1 MCQFFALQSDVELN
15 IIIMAARRIAQSSIN
30 WSALA
35 ERVPANQKSSF
46 GAFKTKSDIYV
57 RAVLANPENPPKIDW
72 AYYKKLIPVS
82 GLVDNFQ
89 KQYEALSVPYPKDT
103 VSQQVDCEIEES
115 KSEISKYKKESEQ
128 RIQNYQK
135 EIAHLKSLLPY
146 DQMTMEDYRD
156 AFPES
161 ALDPINKPTFWPHTP
176 EEQVGYKSKEQL
188 EAEAHGHH

>member
-1 MCQFFALQSDVELN
+1 
-15 IIIMAARRIAQSSIN
+15 MAARRIAQSSIN

-46 GAFKTKSDIYV
+46 GAFKTKADTYV
-57 RAVLANPENPPKIDW
+57 RAVLANPETPPKIDW
-72 AYYKKLIPVS
+72 AYYKNLVPVA
-82 GLVDNFQ
+82 GLVDSFQ
-89 KQYEALSVPYPKDT
+89 KQYDALSVPYPKDT
-103 VSQQVDCEIEES
+103 VSPQVDAEIKETQG
-115 KSEISKYKKESEQ
+115 EIASFKKASEQ
-128 RIQNYQK
+128 RIQNLQK

-156 AFPES
+156 AFPET
-161 ALDPINKPTFWPHTP
+161 ALDPLNKPTFWPHTP

>member
-1 MCQFFALQSDVELN
+1 
-15 IIIMAARRIAQSSIN
+15 MAARRIAQSSIN

-57 RAVLANPENPPKIDW
+57 RAVLANPECPPQIDW
-72 AYYKKLIPVS
+72 ANYKKLVPVQ
-82 GLVDNFQ
+82 GLVDSFQ
-89 KQYEALSVPYPKDT
+89 KQYEALKVPYPKDT
-103 VSQQVDCEIEES
+103 YSSQVDAQAKESQSEIES
-115 KSEISKYKKESEQ
+115 YKKASEQ
-128 RIQNYQK
+128 RIQSYQK

-146 DQMTMEDYRD
+146 EQMTMEDYRD

-161 ALDPINKPTFWPHTP
+161 ALDPLNKPTFWPHTP

-188 EAEAHGHH
+188 EAEAQGHH

>member
-1 MCQFFALQSDVELN
+1 
-15 IIIMAARRIAQSSIN
+15 MAAKRIAASSIN

-46 GAFKTKSDIYV
+46 GAFKTRSDIYV
-57 RAVLANPENPPKIDW
+57 RAVLANPECPPTIDW
-72 AYYKKLIPVS
+72 ESYKKLIPVQ
-82 GLVDNFQ
+82 GLVDSF
-89 KQYEALSVPYPKDT
+89 KGKYEALKVPYPQDT
-103 VSQQVDCEIEES
+103 YSSQVDGQIKES
-115 KSEISKYKKESEQ
+115 QSEIAKYKKDSEV

-156 AFPES
+156 AFPET
-161 ALDPINKPTFWPHTP
+161 AIDPINKPTFWPHTP

-188 EAEAHGHH
+188 EHEAQGHH

>member
-1 MCQFFALQSDVELN
+1 
-15 IIIMAARRIAQSSIN
+15 MAARRIAQSSIN

-72 AYYKKLIPVS
+72 AYYKRLVPVA
-82 GLVDNFQ
+82 GLVDGFQ
-89 KQYEALSVPYPKDT
+89 KQYEGLTVPYPKDNF
-103 VSQQVDCEIEES
+103 SSQVDSEIEAS
-115 KSEISKYKKESEQ
+115 KTEIAEYKKASEG
-128 RIQNYQK
+128 RIKSYEK
-135 EIAHLKSLLPY
+135 EIGHLKSLLPY

-156 AFPES
+156 AFPDS

-188 EAEAHGHH
+188 EAEAQGHH

>member
-1 MCQFFALQSDVELN
+1 
-15 IIIMAARRIAQSSIN
+15 MAARRIAQSSIN

>member
-1 MCQFFALQSDVELN
+1 
-15 IIIMAARRIAQSSIN
+15 MAARRITQSSIN

-35 ERVPANQKSSF
+35 ERVPASQKSSF
-46 GAFKTKSDIYV
+46 GAFKTRSDIYV
-57 RAVLANPENPPKIDW
+57 RAVLANPESPPKIDW
-72 AYYKKLIPVS
+72 AYYKRLIPVA
-82 GLVDNFQ
+82 GLVDSFQ
-89 KQYEALSVPYPKDT
+89 KQYDGLSVPYPKDS
-103 VSQQVDCEIEES
+103 VSKLVDAEIEES
-115 KSEISKYKKESEQ
+115 QCEISNYKKASEQ

-135 EIAHLKSLLPY
+135 EIAHLKALLPY

-156 AFPES
+156 AFPDT